1 MNITDVYMIDDSN
14 IDYDFV
20 VRSIETAVFR
30 VLFIFSFNKIISKLF
45 IQSRLNRDCIKTRL
59 YKY

>member
-20 VRSIETAVFR
+20 VSSIETAVFR
-30 VLFIFSFNKIISKLF
+30 VLFIFSFVKP
-45 IQSRLNRDCIKTRL
+45 
-59 YKY
+59 